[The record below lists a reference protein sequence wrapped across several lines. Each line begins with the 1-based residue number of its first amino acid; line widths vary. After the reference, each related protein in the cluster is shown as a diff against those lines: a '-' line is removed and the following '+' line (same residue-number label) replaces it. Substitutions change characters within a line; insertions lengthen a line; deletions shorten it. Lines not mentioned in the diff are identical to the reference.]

1 MSSETKADAQD
12 EHGGGKGKQDVE
24 VTVFAP
30 RVTEGRVFTW
40 DKHLTVGAA
49 AQEAATAFGYAAG
62 TPTLAKDD
70 VALDRD
76 KQLVAAHV
84 RDGDELDLV
93 DTGGGV

>member
-1 MSSETKADAQD
+1 MSSETTTAQP
-12 EHGGGKGKQDVE
+12 GGHEGKDKQTIE

-30 RVTEGRVFTW
+30 RHPDGREFHF

-49 AQEAATAFGYAAG
+49 AEQAARAFGYAAG
-62 TPTLAKDD
+62 THTFAKDG
-70 VALDRD
+70 VALDRG

-84 RDGDELDLV
+84 RDGDKLELV